1 MKVKFFSGSVI
12 LLCLSYAVSATE
24 AVDILLQE
32 YQQAEEVFE
41 FNAEA
46 GKTMFYQEFTDEESG
61 KIRQCTTCHGDD
73 LTQAGKHARTGK
85 VIEPLAPSVNEERLT
100 DIKDIRKW
108 LKRNCKWTIGRECTP
123 QEKGLHYDIPTMDN
137 RYLPCCVHHRWQHYV
152 AITGR

>member
-108 LKRNCKWTIGRECTP
+108 LKRNC
-123 QEKGLHYDIPTMDN
+123 
-137 RYLPCCVHHRWQHYV
+137 QHL
-152 AITGR
+152 IFELLFKDDG